1 MSIQSEIN
9 RIVNFRD
16 LSFSAVRNKG
26 VTVPSNAI
34 IDDLPDYIAQI
45 QTSSGTDGDNLSYGL
60 VTSNYVNVGTVGN
73 MII

>member
-16 LSFSAVRNKG
+16 LSFTAVRNKG

-45 QTSSGTDGDNLSYGL
+45 SSGTDGDNLAYGSS
-60 VTSNYVNVGTVGN
+60 TSNYVNVGTVGS
-73 MII
+73 MVI